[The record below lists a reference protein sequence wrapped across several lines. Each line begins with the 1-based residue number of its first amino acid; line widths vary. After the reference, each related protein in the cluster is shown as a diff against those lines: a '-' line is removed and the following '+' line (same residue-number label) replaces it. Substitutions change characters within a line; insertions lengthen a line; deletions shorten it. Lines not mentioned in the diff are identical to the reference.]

1 MTAFPRTADES
12 QHYRSGRGWSLGLRA
27 LLLLAACAWA
37 FPSGAADEPPRRP
50 KVGLVLSGG
59 GALGIAHV
67 GVLQVLRELRVPVD
81 LVVGTSM
88 GSIVG
93 ASFASGMSPEEQ
105 ARRIAAIDWD
115 AVRRDE
121 PPRADQS
128 ILRKQLDVTGLWGV
142 ELGMRDGVPFLPRG
156 AIAGQELL
164 RVLRGFVREPPEGDF
179 DRLSVPYRAVA
190 TDIETG
196 RMVVLS
202 RGDLARSMRASMSVP
217 GVVAPEEIDG
227 RILLDGGLV
236 RNLPVDVARQMGA
249 EVIIA
254 VNLGTKLLRREDL
267 QSVLGVSLQMINI
280 LTEQNVRRS
289 LAELTDRDI
298 LIEPDLSGFSAVD
311 FDKSVEIVPRGAAA
325 ARAVAARLQA
335 LSLSQED
342 FDALRLGQV
351 ERLLPRTPVSGIK
364 VDTGRLSYVNPAI
377 VDAVL
382 RSESG
387 APPDEDSLGE
397 RVSRL
402 YGRGDLARIDY
413 RFVDKEG
420 QRTLEVET
428 TEKPRG
434 PSYLRFGLKLFSDFK
449 GDGRFSLLAFYN
461 KTWINSLGAEW
472 RTLAQLGHNPG
483 ISSEFYQPLDLRGW
497 LFIAPRIQSSQRT
510 WDIFLDNQRVAQ
522 YQVRQTGVGLDVG
535 ANFER
540 WGELRAGVYRASAS
554 ATPSTAFF
562 GFQAV
567 DFTIANF
574 NVRALYDRLDNINF
588 PTDGTYAAAS
598 VVKSSQFLG
607 ATSGYTTAQFEAAQ
621 AFGVRAH
628 SAVLT
633 VRGGRSLSGDLP
645 IYDFYTLGGFLN
657 LSGYQ
662 FGQLTGDAFTMGRLA
677 YYYRL
682 KRIPALVDG
691 LFIGGSLEGGSV
703 YEHRGTPAAAAS
715 GFVVAGSVFI
725 AADTALGPLY
735 LAYGRAEGGQNAL
748 YLFLG
753 RP

>member
-1 MTAFPRTADES
+1 MALLK
-12 QHYRSGRGWSLGLRA
+12 W
-27 LLLLAACAWA
+27 LLLLISAWVCAVPA
-37 FPSGAADEPPRRP
+37 TAADEPPRRP
-50 KVGLVLSGG
+50 RIGLVLSGG
-59 GALGIAHV
+59 GALGIAHI

-81 LVVGTSM
+81 YVVGTSM

-105 ARRIAAIDWD
+105 ARLIAAIDWD

-121 PPRADQS
+121 PPRANQS
-128 ILRKQLDVTGLWGV
+128 ILRKQLDATGLWGV
-142 ELGMRDGVPFLPRG
+142 ELGVRDGIPFLPRG

-164 RVLRGFVREPPEGDF
+164 RVLRGFVREPPDGDF
-179 DRLSVPYRAVA
+179 DRLAIPYRAVA

-249 EVIIA
+249 DVIIA
-254 VNLGTKLLRREDL
+254 VNLGTKLLRREEL
-267 QSVLGVSLQMINI
+267 QSVVGVSLQMINI

-289 LAELTDRDI
+289 LSELTDRDI
-298 LIEPDLSGFSAVD
+298 LIEPDLTGLSAVD
-311 FDKSVEIVPRGAAA
+311 FDKAEEIVPRGATA
-325 ARAVAARLQA
+325 ARAVAARLQQY
-335 LSLSQED
+335 SLSQED
-342 FDALRLGQV
+342 YESARLAQV
-351 ERLLPRTPVSGIK
+351 ERLLPRRPVSRMK
-364 VDTGRLSYVNPAI
+364 VDTGRLSYVNPAA

-382 RSESG
+382 RSETG
-387 APPDEDSLGE
+387 ALPDDQTLGA
-397 RVSRL
+397 RIGRL

-413 RFVDKEG
+413 RFVDRDGE
-420 QRTLEVET
+420 RTLEVET
-428 TEKPRG
+428 AEKPRG

-449 GDGRFSLLAFYN
+449 GDGRFSLLAFHN
-461 KTWINSLGAEW
+461 KTWINRLGAEW

-483 ISSEFYQPLDLRGW
+483 ISSEFHQPLDLRGW
-497 LFIAPRIQSSQRT
+497 LFVAPRIQASQRT
-510 WDIFLDNQRVAQ
+510 WDIFVDDQRVAQ
-522 YQVRQTGVGLDVG
+522 YVVRQAGAGLDVG
-535 ANFER
+535 ANFEQ

-554 ATPSTAFF
+554 AEPSTAFL
-562 GFQAV
+562 GFRPV

-588 PTDGTYAAAS
+588 PTDGAFAAGS
-598 VVKSSQFLG
+598 VVKSSEFLG
-607 ATSGYTTAQFEAAQ
+607 ASKGYTTGQFEASQ
-621 AFGVRAH
+621 AFGLRAH

-633 VRGGRSLSGDLP
+633 VRGGRVLSGELP
-645 IYDFYTLGGFLN
+645 IYDFYSLGGFLN

-662 FGQLTGDAFTMGRLA
+662 FGQLTGDGFTMGRLA

-691 LFIGGSLEGGSV
+691 LFVGASIEGGSV
-703 YEHRGTPAAAAS
+703 YQHAGTPAVATS
-715 GFVVAGSVFI
+715 GFITAGAVYI

-735 LAYGRAEGGQNAL
+735 LAYGRAEGGHSAL